1 MGDDPAVLTHLQK
14 AQQALDDC
22 GNMEVEL
29 TADTLP
35 KVFYRL
41 IDLARVQAEVAQ
53 AEALTRLADTIAD
66 ECKIGGAFEALRMLT
81 ERVNGDPVLQ
91 SIAWSLDRI
100 QEQGRA

>member
-66 ECKIGGAFEALRMLT
+66 ECKIGEAFDALRMLT
-81 ERVNGDPVLQ
+81 ERVNGNPVLQ

>member
-22 GNMEVEL
+22 GNMEVDL

-41 IDLARVQAEVAQ
+41 VDLARVQAEVAQ

-66 ECKIGGAFEALRMLT
+66 EAFEALRMLT